1 MKRLFVDTSGWMAM
15 ADSSDPVHVDCLTTR
30 DTWLE
35 LGGMLIT
42 TDYVVDE
49 TLTLIRMRLGI
60 HAAEK
65 WWRIYSGSP
74 RCMTERITVD
84 RIEKAVQWFF
94 KWQDHAFSFT
104 DCTSFVVMRELGIL
118 SALTTDGHFTRARFK
133 KLPER

>member
-15 ADSSDPVHVDCLTTR
+15 ADASDPVHVDCLATR
-30 DTWLE
+30 DNWLE
-35 LGGMLIT
+35 LGGILIT
-42 TDYVVDE
+42 SDYVVDE

-118 SALTTDGHFTRARFK
+118 SALTTDGHFTRAGFK